1 MFAVRA
7 DDEALPNTVWP
18 DTVNADDEALPRVEV
33 PEVSVV
39 IVALVAVRF
48 VKNAVMPFRR
58 VAKKLVDVALVVDAL
73 VAAKLPVV
81 VLFVVVRLLIV
92 PVVE

>member
-1 MFAVRA
+1 M
-7 DDEALPNTVWP
+7 
-18 DTVNADDEALPRVEV
+18 
-33 PEVSVV
+33 

-48 VKNAVMPFRR
+48 VKKPVTAVRRVEKKLVLVAFVVDEFVAANVVAVALPRVEVVNLPF
-58 VAKKLVDVALVVDAL
+58 VAKKLVEVAFVVDAL

-81 VLFVVVRLLIV
+81 VLFVVVRLAIV